1 MCMSTKI
8 LLLTQISD
16 PKKNLLRHTLLHF
29 TLQIGPVKVT
39 KTDCHKN
46 HNSDMGDFFCVLL
59 SGNYLA
65 IEGNRKRVWRGQTN
79 QTIEKSARQIPPD
92 KSDNRKVGQ
101 VSNFGVIWELKLK
114 LDWVIL
120 TFRLDLQPATIL
132 ILALLYSRF
141 DIQYST
147 LNLCYSISN
156 IQYLT
161 FNTWYSISNIPYS
174 MFNIQYLMINNSNF
188 WHHGAKS
195 EISLSYISEYI
206 HLTLHSQSHTPTPA
220 VAKVNYPLPL

>member
-1 MCMSTKI
+1 MSTKI

-79 QTIEKSARQIPPD
+79 QTIEKCARQIPPD
-92 KSDNRKVGQ
+92 KSDNRKVRQ
-101 VSNFGVIWELKLK
+101 VFNFGGI
-114 LDWVIL
+114 
-120 TFRLDLQPATIL
+120 
-132 ILALLYSRF
+132 
-141 DIQYST
+141 
-147 LNLCYSISN
+147 
-156 IQYLT
+156 
-161 FNTWYSISNIPYS
+161 
-174 MFNIQYLMINNSNF
+174 
-188 WHHGAKS
+188 
-195 EISLSYISEYI
+195 
-206 HLTLHSQSHTPTPA
+206 
-220 VAKVNYPLPL
+220 

>member
-1 MCMSTKI
+1 MSTKI
-8 LLLTQISD
+8 LLLTQILD

-29 TLQIGPVKVT
+29 TLQIGPIKVT

-101 VSNFGVIWELKLK
+101 VSNFGVI
-114 LDWVIL
+114 
-120 TFRLDLQPATIL
+120 
-132 ILALLYSRF
+132 
-141 DIQYST
+141 
-147 LNLCYSISN
+147 
-156 IQYLT
+156 
-161 FNTWYSISNIPYS
+161 
-174 MFNIQYLMINNSNF
+174 
-188 WHHGAKS
+188 
-195 EISLSYISEYI
+195 
-206 HLTLHSQSHTPTPA
+206 
-220 VAKVNYPLPL
+220 